1 MKIFVD
7 FDDTLAKS
15 SEVVVE
21 YLNQRYGLNKTIEDV
36 HDWCYRSVYKQMTP
50 TLVEAIYSGDYF
62 WNNIRLFDK
71 AVGVL
76 AEHEVYL
83 CTCGSDANLG
93 RKSAFLKERRLP
105 YKEAFVKTA
114 DGKFGKDKCMYDMAG
129 AIQIDDR
136 VDALL
141 YTNAAVK
148 ILFKNGNDYTWQKLP
163 KHTNILVVNTW
174 DEIEEIVRWYS
185 DNQDFSSC

>member
-15 SEVVVE
+15 SDVVVE
-21 YLNQRYGLNKTIEDV
+21 YLNDRYSLNKTTQDV
-36 HDWCYRSVYKQMTP
+36 HDWCYRSICKQMTP

-62 WNNIRLFDK
+62 WNNVQLFDD
-71 AVGVL
+71 AVDVL
-76 AEHEVYL
+76 AGHDVYL
-83 CTCGSDANLG
+83 CTCGSDANLEK
-93 RKSAFLKERRLP
+93 KSVFLKERGLP
-105 YKEAFVKTA
+105 YKEAFVKTS
-114 DGKFGKDKCMYDMAG
+114 DGNSGKDKRMYDMAG

-148 ILFKNGNDYTWQKLP
+148 ILFKNGNNHTWQKLP
-163 KHTNILVVNTW
+163 AHTNILVVNTW
-174 DEIEEIVRWYS
+174 DEIKEIVRWYS
-185 DNQDFSSC
+185 DNQSFSAC

>member
-21 YLNQRYGLNKTIEDV
+21 YLNQRYGLNKTTKDI
-36 HDWCYRSVYKQMTP
+36 HDWCYRSVCKQMTS

-71 AVGVL
+71 AVDIL
-76 AEHEVYL
+76 SEHDVYL

-105 YKEAFVKTA
+105 YKEAFVNTA
-114 DGKFGKDKCMYDMAG
+114 DGKTGKDKRMYDMAG

>member
-15 SEVVVE
+15 SDVVVE
-21 YLNQRYGLNKTIEDV
+21 YLNQRYGLNKTTRDI
-36 HDWCYRSVYKQMTP
+36 HDWCYRSICKQMTP
-50 TLVEAIYSGDYF
+50 VLVEAIYSGDYF
-62 WNNIRLFDK
+62 WNNIQLFDG
-71 AVGVL
+71 ATDTL
-76 AEHEVYL
+76 AKHDIYL
-83 CTCGSDANLG
+83 CTCGSDANLK
-93 RKSAFLKERRLP
+93 RKSAFLKEHGLS
-105 YKEAFVKTA
+105 YKEAFVKTS
-114 DGKFGKDKCMYDMAG
+114 DGNSGKDKCMYDMAG

-148 ILFKNGNDYTWQKLP
+148 ILFKNGNNHTWQKLP
-163 KHTNILVVNTW
+163 AHTNILVVNTW

-185 DNQDFSSC
+185 DNQSFSAC

>member
-50 TLVEAIYSGDYF
+50 MLVEAIYSGDYF

-71 AVGVL
+71 AVDIL
-76 AEHEVYL
+76 AEHDVYL
-83 CTCGSDANLG
+83 CTCGSNANLG
-93 RKSAFLKERRLP
+93 RKSAFLKERCLP
-105 YKEAFVKTA
+105 YKEAFVKTSE
-114 DGKFGKDKCMYDMAG
+114 GKFGKDKRMYDMAG

-148 ILFKNGNDYTWQKLP
+148 ILFKNGNDHIWQKLP